1 MSTSIQIQVEN
12 IKCGGCINSIKK
24 ELMNIR
30 GITAVDVSKE
40 TETVEL
46 YGTSIDREEAINKLA
61 EMGYPEKGNNSL
73 LSKAKSFISCAVGKV
88 SA

>member
-24 ELMNIR
+24 ELMNIS